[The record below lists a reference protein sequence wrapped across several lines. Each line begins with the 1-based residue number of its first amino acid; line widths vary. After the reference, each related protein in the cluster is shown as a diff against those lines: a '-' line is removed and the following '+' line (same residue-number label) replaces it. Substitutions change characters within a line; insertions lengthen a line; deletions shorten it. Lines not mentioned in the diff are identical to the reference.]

1 MDNLTTY
8 NKRLTDVLLLSY
20 KCLPLNTLQDA
31 WIKFIRKLEPLQWF
45 CTFTFREQVHPEQA
59 DRRYKRFIHQV
70 NEFYFGKR
78 YREKGLGAYHVRALE
93 MQRRGVIHFHSL
105 IGGAIK
111 PEHRFYFM
119 ESWNRDNGFAR
130 IFPYNPKG
138 APGYVSKYVVKGG
151 ELDIFIP
158 LWKQEELKTLSES
171 LSFSL
176 SPPKGRGIDW
186 CSRPAF
192 LQG

>member
-1 MDNLTTY
+1 MNNFTTCDNCHQYVRQLDDKNHT
-8 NKRLTDVLLLSY
+8 
-20 KCLPLNTLQDA
+20 PLNLKDA
-31 WIKFIRKLEPLQWF
+31 WIQFIRKLEPLQWF

-59 DRRYKRFIHQV
+59 DRRYKRFIHHV
-70 NEFYFGKR
+70 NEHYFGKR

-93 MQRRGVIHFHSL
+93 MQKRGVIHFHSL

-119 ESWNRDNGFAR
+119 ELWNRDNGFAR

-176 SPPKGRGIDW
+176 SPPKGRGIDMG
-186 CSRPAF
+186 SRPAF